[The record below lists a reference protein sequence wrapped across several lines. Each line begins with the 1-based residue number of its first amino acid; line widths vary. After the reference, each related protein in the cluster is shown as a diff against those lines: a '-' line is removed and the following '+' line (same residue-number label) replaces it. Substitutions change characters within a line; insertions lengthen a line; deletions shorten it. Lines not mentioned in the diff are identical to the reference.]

1 MKYPVK
7 STFLLMLSMSRFFGR
22 SGHWKRCW
30 IQQAKYVNTETGSE
44 DPDLAS
50 ERAPGI
56 WVIPRLGRTN
66 EPCVSQL
73 VHSWGDIC
81 NLSSCTLSKVS
92 IVLYSYLRK
101 FPFLFWAEAP
111 DFYTWLFPALSLL
124 KQCSESRPL
133 KTQRA
138 QHLKESCSKT
148 KKGKENNP
156 LVTQLKIIGCGYAG
170 KLKTRFCY
178 SLRVNQPL
186 GMW

>member
-1 MKYPVK
+1 MLTPFQASSMKQSVK

-44 DPDLAS
+44 DPDLAG

-56 WVIPRLGRTN
+56 WAMARLWRTK

-92 IVLYSYLRK
+92 TVSYSYLRK
-101 FPFLFWAEAP
+101 FPFLLWAEAP
-111 DFYTWLFPALSLL
+111 DFYTWLVPALSLSQAML
-124 KQCSESRPL
+124 WKQTAEDTGGTAFEGVL
-133 KTQRA
+133 
-138 QHLKESCSKT
+138 
-148 KKGKENNP
+148 
-156 LVTQLKIIGCGYAG
+156 
-170 KLKTRFCY
+170 
-178 SLRVNQPL
+178 
-186 GMW
+186 